1 MCAVHGSTLS
11 ISRGD
16 NNKKTDKFPE
26 NSNWFPFGCM
36 ESSLKSK
43 WIFHFHAIKLNIPQK
58 NKISLQFSLCVCVL
72 VCTVHVGKYTLDAY
86 TLDICS
92 FVLCWTFVGGCGR
105 YLWCVSCW
113 WTQRS
118 TDHRNICVPGRTNHY
133 TNSDTQNHPINGE
146 SEIWFFFFSSDV
158 ACMSFTWK
166 RVYKCMDKSK
176 SCAIVGHLFF
186 LLFLVLRLRHSYLTQ
201 CNKTGRKIKNFFEY
215 LFLSVLFFA
224 WNSVIGI

>member
-1 MCAVHGSTLS
+1 M
-11 ISRGD
+11 
-16 NNKKTDKFPE
+16 
-26 NSNWFPFGCM
+26 
-36 ESSLKSK
+36 
-43 WIFHFHAIKLNIPQK
+43 
-58 NKISLQFSLCVCVL
+58 
-72 VCTVHVGKYTLDAY
+72 
-86 TLDICS
+86 
-92 FVLCWTFVGGCGR
+92 LCWTFVGGRGR

-113 WTQRS
+113 WAQRS

-186 LLFLVLRLRHSYLTQ
+186 LLFLVLRLRHSYLTHGEISSNIFFWAFYFVHGIQ
-201 CNKTGRKIKNFFEY
+201 SLAYNVIYVRIEVKKPYRKNYIENQIM
-215 LFLSVLFFA
+215 LANDNLDML
-224 WNSVIGI
+224 IRTCTQHTL